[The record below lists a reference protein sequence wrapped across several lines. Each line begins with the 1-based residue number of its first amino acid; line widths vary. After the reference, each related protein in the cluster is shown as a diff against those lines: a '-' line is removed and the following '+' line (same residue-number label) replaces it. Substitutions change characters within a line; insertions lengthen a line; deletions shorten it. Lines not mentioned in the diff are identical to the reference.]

1 MAQPLLTDFT
11 KTESGA
17 PPDTVWGSAKGMAEK
32 TMTRR
37 VAEHERGETC

>member
-17 PPDTVWGSAKGMAEK
+17 TADTVWGSVKGIAGKKSNDEEGSG
-32 TMTRR
+32 T
-37 VAEHERGETC
+37 